1 MQLAA
6 GCGDGPAAPS
16 DDPKDHHGKEREE
29 KEKTMQHKRSRL
41 STKILAF
48 VLILALVFPASAF
61 ASVADVAKDTRAP
74 GKSLANTYPAY
85 TDIEW
90 QISLAENAQAMV
102 TVPTNMTEEELGTAL
117 SGDLTLSLDRDS
129 TRGYLN
135 PEKFPYPYQGG
146 ALDTWM
152 TQWTKDKQPQNLFRV
167 TEMGISVDEA
177 GKVSLKLWI
186 DINCYFG
193 NRSGNV
199 DYSAPHSNGG
209 AYLDLCGYYTLNVTA
224 GDEAV
229 GSIHTKIVP
238 YDSFRTVYELYDDID
253 ALAAMDTDLYVSKE
267 SMGQT
272 TTDGYD
278 MPYLI
283 VADSKESVDKWLAY
297 TDLVESDPDLVLT
310 KLANGDFDDLRVPM
324 FASNVHSNENAAVN
338 GILEFAHLLLENETI
353 NVNTLEGFT
362 DAGKE
367 LLAQEMAKQNVAVP
381 EQIKDFASYIGF
393 IRGEN
398 GYKANG
404 SLYSGQ
410 LDLEE
415 YYNVKNNE
423 VNVKELL
430 GDVFMVIV
438 PEQNIEGYEHMT
450 RTTGQGYDPNR
461 DEANQTLFEDANAM
475 ALVNKFNPM
484 VFTEIHGRVEA
495 MLIEPCTPPH
505 EPNYEYDLIDKQF
518 IQLGEAVGMGAIA
531 NNPEH
536 NSFEMPYRDYLRVD
550 NDSPSGVAWT
560 EPWDDMTTAYGS
572 QFPVLIGTA
581 GITWE
586 LPVYSDVASELVVP
600 YGLMTQAMYIQAN
613 KITMLENQAKLFS
626 RGVNNTNSNELVAPW
641 YVDQYDR
648 PGTQTELMRPVYDG
662 EGQNGNFYP
671 ECYIIPMD
679 SANQKNLYDAAA
691 EMKYL
696 TRNDVKVNVASK
708 EFTYD
713 GVTYPAGTMVVS
725 MYQAKRSLANSQLFD
740 GTFINVWQGLYS
752 ESFAQRSN
760 ARGYDRVIVAE
771 PAAYK
776 TIMAACPETI
786 NYTQALTYLAAF
798 ATQFEGVENAD
809 VIIENVSN
817 DSAAAVNALLRA
829 GKTVAMITEG
839 SEKGNFICS
848 YEDFMTVAKDYV
860 LTATGEYGA
869 GIKAAVI
876 LNPQVYLP
884 GKPADNTSGYV
895 ETTLRSGSYNYRFD
909 WLALTAMGF
918 TMTDDLTKANVIVG
932 SRALSDDALAA
943 VKAGTPY
950 MGYSNDAITGRSA
963 FMQELGVEISSCD
976 KGTDFLGRV
985 VYPNNT
991 LVNATYINEGDDVM
1005 YEYGTNWFTK
1015 IPEGAT
1021 VLVQNAG
1028 KAPLQGC
1035 ICLTDDELTEQFNQ
1049 YNNGVVG
1056 FEYQNGDL
1064 DMALFANVLNHKIHQ
1079 TDEYTFISNFIFS
1092 RSLTQTAYEGT
1103 AQPENPDPVNPG
1115 KPEEPGKPDAP
1126 KTGDSS
1132 NIIVWVLAA
1141 SFSCVMIPAAVTL
1154 KRKAR

>member
-1 MQLAA
+1 
-6 GCGDGPAAPS
+6 
-16 DDPKDHHGKEREE
+16 
-29 KEKTMQHKRSRL
+29 MQHKRSRL

-61 ASVADVAKDTRAP
+61 ASVADVAKDTRSP

-85 TDIEW
+85 TDIDW
-90 QISLAENAQAMV
+90 QISLAEDATATV
-102 TVPTNMTEEELGTAL
+102 TLPTNLTENELAAAMDAGL
-117 SGDLTLSLDRDS
+117 SLSLDRD
-129 TRGYLN
+129 TQRGYLN
-135 PEKFPYPYQGG
+135 PEKFPNPYQGG
-146 ALDTWM
+146 PLDSWK
-152 TQWTKDKQPQNLFRV
+152 TQRDTQMFQ
-167 TEMGISVDEA
+167 VDDYGFA
-177 GKVSLKLWI
+177 FDDDGKVSLVLYLNI
-186 DINCYFG
+186 SCYFA
-193 NRSGNV
+193 NRSGSV

-209 AYLDLCGYYTLNVTA
+209 AYLDLCGYYTLRVTA
-224 GDEAV
+224 DGKDIASCHAKV
-229 GSIHTKIVP
+229 VP
-238 YDSFRTVYELYDDID
+238 YDSFRTVYELYDDLE
-253 ALAAMDTDLYVSKE
+253 ALAAMDTDLYVAKE

-272 TTDGYD
+272 TVDGYD

-297 TDLVESDPDLVLT
+297 TDLVESDPDLALT
-310 KLANGDFDDLRVPM
+310 KLANGDFDDLRDPM

-353 NVNTLEGFT
+353 SVNTLEGFT

-381 EQIKDFASYIGF
+381 EQIKNFASYIGF

-505 EPNYEYDLIDKQF
+505 EPNYEYDLIAKQF

-536 NSFEMPYRDYLRVD
+536 NSFEMPHRDYLRVD

-809 VIIENVSN
+809 VIIDNVSN

-860 LTATGEYGA
+860 ITATGVYGA
-869 GIKAAVI
+869 NYKAAVI
-876 LNPQVYLP
+876 LNPLVFLP
-884 GKPADNTSGYV
+884 GKPANNTSGYV

-932 SRALSDDALAA
+932 SRVLSDDALAA

-950 MGYSNDAITGRSA
+950 MGYSNDAITGSSA

-976 KGTDFLGRV
+976 MGTDFLGRV

-1015 IPEGAT
+1015 IPKGAT

-1056 FEYQNGDL
+1056 FEYQSGDL

-1092 RSLTQTAYEGT
+1092 RSLTTTAYEGV

-1132 NIIVWVLAA
+1132 NIILWVLAA

>member
-1 MQLAA
+1 M
-6 GCGDGPAAPS
+6 
-16 DDPKDHHGKEREE
+16 
-29 KEKTMQHKRSRL
+29 
-41 STKILAF
+41 
-48 VLILALVFPASAF
+48 
-61 ASVADVAKDTRAP
+61 
-74 GKSLANTYPAY
+74 
-85 TDIEW
+85 
-90 QISLAENAQAMV
+90 
-102 TVPTNMTEEELGTAL
+102 
-117 SGDLTLSLDRDS
+117 
-129 TRGYLN
+129 
-135 PEKFPYPYQGG
+135 
-146 ALDTWM
+146 
-152 TQWTKDKQPQNLFRV
+152 
-167 TEMGISVDEA
+167 
-177 GKVSLKLWI
+177 
-186 DINCYFG
+186 
-193 NRSGNV
+193 

-209 AYLDLCGYYTLNVTA
+209 AYLGLCGYYTLRVTA
-224 GDEAV
+224 DGKDIASCHAKV
-229 GSIHTKIVP
+229 VP
-238 YDSFRTVYELYDDID
+238 YDSFRTVYELYDDLE

-297 TDLVESDPDLVLT
+297 TDLVESDPDLALT

-410 LDLEE
+410 LDLAA
-415 YYNVKNNE
+415 YYNVQENR

-505 EPNYEYDLIDKQF
+505 EPNYEYDLIAKQF

-713 GVTYPAGTMVVS
+713 GVPYPAGTMVVS

-809 VIIENVSN
+809 VIIDNVSN

-860 LTATGEYGA
+860 LTATGVYGA

-918 TMTDDLTKANVIVG
+918 TMTEDLTKANVIVG

-950 MGYSNDAITGRSA
+950 MGYSTGAISGSA

-1015 IPEGAT
+1015 LPEGAT

-1028 KAPLQGC
+1028 KTPMQGC
-1035 ICLTDDELTEQFNQ
+1035 ICLTDDELTAQFNQ

-1092 RSLTQTAYEGT
+1092 RSLTETAYEGV

>member
-1 MQLAA
+1 
-6 GCGDGPAAPS
+6 
-16 DDPKDHHGKEREE
+16 
-29 KEKTMQHKRSRL
+29 MQHKRSRL

-61 ASVADVAKDTRAP
+61 ASVADVAKDTRSP

-85 TDIEW
+85 TDIDW
-90 QISLAENAQAMV
+90 QISLAEDATATV
-102 TVPTNMTEEELGTAL
+102 TLPTNLTENELAAAMDAGL
-117 SGDLTLSLDRDS
+117 SLSLDRD
-129 TRGYLN
+129 TQRGYLN
-135 PEKFPYPYQGG
+135 PEKFPNPYQGG
-146 ALDTWM
+146 PLDSWK
-152 TQWTKDKQPQNLFRV
+152 TQRDTQMFQ
-167 TEMGISVDEA
+167 VDDYGFA
-177 GKVSLKLWI
+177 FDDDGKVSLVLYLNI
-186 DINCYFG
+186 SCYFA
-193 NRSGNV
+193 NRSGSV

-209 AYLDLCGYYTLNVTA
+209 AYLDLCGYYTLRVTA
-224 GDEAV
+224 DGKDIASCHAKV
-229 GSIHTKIVP
+229 VP
-238 YDSFRTVYELYDDID
+238 YDSFRTVYELYDDLE
-253 ALAAMDTDLYVSKE
+253 ALAAMDTDLYVAKE

-272 TTDGYD
+272 TVDGYD

-297 TDLVESDPDLVLT
+297 TDLVESDPDLALT

-353 NVNTLEGFT
+353 SVNTLEGFT

-381 EQIKDFASYIGF
+381 EQIKNFASYIGF

-505 EPNYEYDLIDKQF
+505 EPNYEYDLIAKQF

-536 NSFEMPYRDYLRVD
+536 NSFEMPHRDYLRVD

-809 VIIENVSN
+809 VIIDNVSN
-817 DSAAAVNALLRA
+817 DSAAAINALLRA

-860 LTATGEYGA
+860 LTATGVYGA

-918 TMTDDLTKANVIVG
+918 TMTEDLTKANVIVG

-950 MGYSNDAITGRSA
+950 MGYSNDAITGRFA

-1035 ICLTDDELTEQFNQ
+1035 TCLTDDELTEQFNQ

-1092 RSLTQTAYEGT
+1092 RSLTTTAYEGV

>member
-1 MQLAA
+1 
-6 GCGDGPAAPS
+6 
-16 DDPKDHHGKEREE
+16 
-29 KEKTMQHKRSRL
+29 MQHKRSRL

-61 ASVADVAKDTRAP
+61 ASVADVAKDTRSP

-85 TDIEW
+85 TDIDW
-90 QISLAENAQAMV
+90 QISLAEDATATV
-102 TVPTNMTEEELGTAL
+102 TLPTNLTENELAAAMDAGL
-117 SGDLTLSLDRDS
+117 SLSLDRD
-129 TRGYLN
+129 TQRGYLN
-135 PEKFPYPYQGG
+135 PEKFPNPYQGG
-146 ALDTWM
+146 PLDSWK
-152 TQWTKDKQPQNLFRV
+152 TQRDTQMFQ
-167 TEMGISVDEA
+167 VDDYGFA
-177 GKVSLKLWI
+177 FDDDGKVSLVLYLNI
-186 DINCYFG
+186 SCYFA
-193 NRSGNV
+193 NRSGSV

-209 AYLDLCGYYTLNVTA
+209 AYLDLCGYYTLRVTA
-224 GDEAV
+224 DGKDIASCHAKV
-229 GSIHTKIVP
+229 VP
-238 YDSFRTVYELYDDID
+238 YDSFRTVYELYDDLE
-253 ALAAMDTDLYVSKE
+253 ALAAMDTDLYVAKE

-272 TTDGYD
+272 TVDGYD

-297 TDLVESDPDLVLT
+297 TDLVESDPDLALT

-353 NVNTLEGFT
+353 SVNTLEGFT

-381 EQIKDFASYIGF
+381 EQIKNFASYIGF

-430 GDVFMVIV
+430 GDVFMVI
-438 PEQNIEGYEHMT
+438 
-450 RTTGQGYDPNR
+450 
-461 DEANQTLFEDANAM
+461 
-475 ALVNKFNPM
+475 
-484 VFTEIHGRVEA
+484 
-495 MLIEPCTPPH
+495 
-505 EPNYEYDLIDKQF
+505 
-518 IQLGEAVGMGAIA
+518 
-531 NNPEH
+531 
-536 NSFEMPYRDYLRVD
+536 
-550 NDSPSGVAWT
+550 
-560 EPWDDMTTAYGS
+560 
-572 QFPVLIGTA
+572 
-581 GITWE
+581 
-586 LPVYSDVASELVVP
+586 
-600 YGLMTQAMYIQAN
+600 
-613 KITMLENQAKLFS
+613 ITMLENQAKLFS

-809 VIIENVSN
+809 VIIDNVSN

-860 LTATGEYGA
+860 ITATGVYGA
-869 GIKAAVI
+869 NYKAAVI
-876 LNPQVYLP
+876 LNPLVFLP
-884 GKPADNTSGYV
+884 GKPANNTSGYV

-932 SRALSDDALAA
+932 SRVLSDDALAA

-950 MGYSNDAITGRSA
+950 MGYSNDAITGSSA

-976 KGTDFLGRV
+976 MGTDFLGRV

-1015 IPEGAT
+1015 IPKGAT

-1056 FEYQNGDL
+1056 FEYQSGDL

-1092 RSLTQTAYEGT
+1092 RSLTTTAYEGV

-1132 NIIVWVLAA
+1132 NIILWVLAA

>member
-450 RTTGQGYDPNR
+450 RTTSQGYDPNR

-505 EPNYEYDLIDKQF
+505 EPNYEYDLIAKQF

-536 NSFEMPYRDYLRVD
+536 NSFEMPHRDYLRVD

-696 TRNDVKVNVASK
+696 TRNDVKVNVAGK

-809 VIIENVSN
+809 VIIDNVSN

-839 SEKGNFICS
+839 SEKGNFVCS

-860 LTATGEYGA
+860 LTATGVYGA

-918 TMTDDLTKANVIVG
+918 TMTEDLTKANVIVG

-950 MGYSNDAITGRSA
+950 MGYSTGAISGSA

-1015 IPEGAT
+1015 LPEGAT

-1028 KAPLQGC
+1028 KTPMQGC
-1035 ICLTDDELTEQFNQ
+1035 ICLTDEELTEQFNQ

-1056 FEYQNGDL
+1056 FEYQSGKL

-1092 RSLTQTAYEGT
+1092 RSLTTTAYEGV

-1132 NIIVWVLAA
+1132 NIILWVLAA

>member
-1 MQLAA
+1 
-6 GCGDGPAAPS
+6 
-16 DDPKDHHGKEREE
+16 
-29 KEKTMQHKRSRL
+29 MQHKRSRL

-90 QISLAENAQAMV
+90 QISLAEDATATV
-102 TVPTNMTEEELGTAL
+102 TLPTNLTENELAAAMDAGL
-117 SGDLTLSLDRDS
+117 SLSLDRD
-129 TRGYLN
+129 TQRGYLN
-135 PEKFPYPYQGG
+135 PEKFPNPYQGG
-146 ALDTWM
+146 PLDSWK
-152 TQWTKDKQPQNLFRV
+152 TQRDTQMFQ
-167 TEMGISVDEA
+167 VDDYGFA
-177 GKVSLKLWI
+177 FDDDGKVSLVLYLNI
-186 DINCYFG
+186 SCYFA
-193 NRSGNV
+193 NRSGSV

-209 AYLDLCGYYTLNVTA
+209 AYLDLCGYYTLRVTA
-224 GDEAV
+224 DGKDIASCHAKV
-229 GSIHTKIVP
+229 VP
-238 YDSFRTVYELYDDID
+238 YDSFRTVYELYDDLE
-253 ALAAMDTDLYVSKE
+253 ALAATDTDLYVSKE

-297 TDLVESDPDLVLT
+297 TDLVESDPDLALT

-450 RTTGQGYDPNR
+450 RTTSQGYDPNR

-505 EPNYEYDLIDKQF
+505 EPNYEYDLIAKQF

-809 VIIENVSN
+809 VIIDNVSN

-839 SEKGNFICS
+839 SEKGNFVCS

-860 LTATGEYGA
+860 LTATGVYGA

-1015 IPEGAT
+1015 LPEGAT

-1028 KAPLQGC
+1028 KTPMQGC
-1035 ICLTDDELTEQFNQ
+1035 ICLTDDELTAQFNQ

-1056 FEYQNGDL
+1056 FEYQSGKL

-1103 AQPENPDPVNPG
+1103 AQPTTPEQPE
-1115 KPEEPGKPDAP
+1115 KPEEPEKPGQPDAP
-1126 KTGDSS
+1126 KTGDPS
-1132 NIIVWVLAA
+1132 NIILWVLAA

>member
-1 MQLAA
+1 
-6 GCGDGPAAPS
+6 
-16 DDPKDHHGKEREE
+16 
-29 KEKTMQHKRSRL
+29 MQHKRSRL

-61 ASVADVAKDTRAP
+61 ASVADVAKDTRSP

-85 TDIEW
+85 TDIDW
-90 QISLAENAQAMV
+90 QISLAEDATATV
-102 TVPTNMTEEELGTAL
+102 TLPTNLTENELAAAMDAGL
-117 SGDLTLSLDRDS
+117 SLSLDRD
-129 TRGYLN
+129 TQRGYLN
-135 PEKFPYPYQGG
+135 PEKFPNPYQGG
-146 ALDTWM
+146 PLDSWK
-152 TQWTKDKQPQNLFRV
+152 TQRDTQMFQ
-167 TEMGISVDEA
+167 VDDYGFA
-177 GKVSLKLWI
+177 FDDDGKVSLVLYLNI
-186 DINCYFG
+186 SCYFA
-193 NRSGNV
+193 NRSGSV

-209 AYLDLCGYYTLNVTA
+209 AYLGLCGYYTLRVTA
-224 GDEAV
+224 DGKDIASCHAKV
-229 GSIHTKIVP
+229 VP
-238 YDSFRTVYELYDDID
+238 YDSFRTVYELYDDLE
-253 ALAAMDTDLYVSKE
+253 ALAATDTDLYVSKE

-297 TDLVESDPDLVLT
+297 TDLVESDPDLALT

-381 EQIKDFASYIGF
+381 EQIKNFASYIGF

-410 LDLEE
+410 LDLAA
-415 YYNVKNNE
+415 YYNVQENR

-505 EPNYEYDLIDKQF
+505 EPNYEYDLIAKQF

-809 VIIENVSN
+809 VIIDNVPN

-860 LTATGEYGA
+860 LTATGVYGA

-1035 ICLTDDELTEQFNQ
+1035 ICLTDEELTAQFNQ

-1064 DMALFANVLNHKIHQ
+1064 DIALFANVLNHKIHQ

-1092 RSLTQTAYEGT
+1092 RSLTETAYEGV

>member
-1 MQLAA
+1 MTA
-6 GCGDGPAAPS
+6 DG
-16 DDPKDHHGKEREE
+16 KD
-29 KEKTMQHKRSRL
+29 
-41 STKILAF
+41 I
-48 VLILALVFPASAF
+48 ASCH
-61 ASVADVAKDTRAP
+61 AK
-74 GKSLANTYPAY
+74 
-85 TDIEW
+85 
-90 QISLAENAQAMV
+90 V
-102 TVPTNMTEEELGTAL
+102 
-117 SGDLTLSLDRDS
+117 
-129 TRGYLN
+129 
-135 PEKFPYPYQGG
+135 
-146 ALDTWM
+146 
-152 TQWTKDKQPQNLFRV
+152 
-167 TEMGISVDEA
+167 
-177 GKVSLKLWI
+177 
-186 DINCYFG
+186 
-193 NRSGNV
+193 
-199 DYSAPHSNGG
+199 
-209 AYLDLCGYYTLNVTA
+209 
-224 GDEAV
+224 
-229 GSIHTKIVP
+229 VP
-238 YDSFRTVYELYDDID
+238 YDSFRTVYELYDDLE
-253 ALAAMDTDLYVSKE
+253 ALAATDTDLYVSKE

-297 TDLVESDPDLVLT
+297 TDLVESDPDLALT

-410 LDLEE
+410 LDLAA
-415 YYNVKNNE
+415 YYNVQENR

-505 EPNYEYDLIDKQF
+505 EPNYEYDLI
-518 IQLGEAVGMGAIA
+518 
-531 NNPEH
+531 
-536 NSFEMPYRDYLRVD
+536 
-550 NDSPSGVAWT
+550 
-560 EPWDDMTTAYGS
+560 
-572 QFPVLIGTA
+572 
-581 GITWE
+581 
-586 LPVYSDVASELVVP
+586 
-600 YGLMTQAMYIQAN
+600 
-613 KITMLENQAKLFS
+613 AKLFS

-679 SANQKNLYDAAA
+679 STNQKNLYDAAA

-708 EFTYD
+708 ESTYD

-740 GTFINVWQGLYS
+740 GTFINVWQGQYS
-752 ESFAQRSN
+752 ERFAQRSN

-809 VIIENVSN
+809 VIIDNVSN

-860 LTATGEYGA
+860 LTATGVYGA

-950 MGYSNDAITGRSA
+950 MGYSNGAISGSA

-991 LVNATYINEGDDVM
+991 LVNATYINDG
-1005 YEYGTNWFTK
+1005 
-1015 IPEGAT
+1015 
-1021 VLVQNAG
+1021 
-1028 KAPLQGC
+1028 
-1035 ICLTDDELTEQFNQ
+1035 
-1049 YNNGVVG
+1049 
-1056 FEYQNGDL
+1056 
-1064 DMALFANVLNHKIHQ
+1064 
-1079 TDEYTFISNFIFS
+1079 
-1092 RSLTQTAYEGT
+1092 
-1103 AQPENPDPVNPG
+1103 
-1115 KPEEPGKPDAP
+1115 P

-1132 NIIVWVLAA
+1132 NIIGCVLAA

>member
-1 MQLAA
+1 
-6 GCGDGPAAPS
+6 
-16 DDPKDHHGKEREE
+16 
-29 KEKTMQHKRSRL
+29 MQHKRSRL

-85 TDIEW
+85 TDIDW
-90 QISLAENAQAMV
+90 QISLAEDATATV
-102 TVPTNMTEEELGTAL
+102 TLPTNLTENELAAAMDAGL
-117 SGDLTLSLDRDS
+117 SLSLDRD
-129 TRGYLN
+129 TQRGYLN
-135 PEKFPYPYQGG
+135 PEKFPNPYQGG
-146 ALDTWM
+146 PLDSWK
-152 TQWTKDKQPQNLFRV
+152 TQRDTQMFQ
-167 TEMGISVDEA
+167 VDDYGFA
-177 GKVSLKLWI
+177 FDDDGKVSLVLYLNI
-186 DINCYFG
+186 SCYFA
-193 NRSGNV
+193 NRSGSV

-209 AYLDLCGYYTLNVTA
+209 AYLDLCGYYTLRVTA
-224 GDEAV
+224 DGKDIASCHAKV
-229 GSIHTKIVP
+229 VP
-238 YDSFRTVYELYDDID
+238 YDSFRTVYELYDDLE

-272 TTDGYD
+272 TTDGYN

-283 VADSKESVDKWLAY
+283 IADSKESVDKWLAY
-297 TDLVESDPDLVLT
+297 TDLVESDPDLALT

-410 LDLEE
+410 LDLAA
-415 YYNVKNNE
+415 YYNVQENR

-430 GDVFMVIV
+430 GDVLMVIV

-505 EPNYEYDLIDKQF
+505 EPNYEYDLIAKQF

-626 RGVNNTNSNELVAPW
+626 RGVNNNNSNELVAPW

-809 VIIENVSN
+809 VIIDNVSN
-817 DSAAAVNALLRA
+817 DSAAAVNVLLRA

-1056 FEYQNGDL
+1056 FKYQNGDL

-1092 RSLTQTAYEGT
+1092 RSLTTTAYEGV

-1132 NIIVWVLAA
+1132 NIILWVLAA

>member
-1 MQLAA
+1 
-6 GCGDGPAAPS
+6 
-16 DDPKDHHGKEREE
+16 
-29 KEKTMQHKRSRL
+29 MQHKRSRL

-61 ASVADVAKDTRAP
+61 ASVADVAKDTRSP

-85 TDIEW
+85 TDIDW
-90 QISLAENAQAMV
+90 QISLAEDATATV
-102 TVPTNMTEEELGTAL
+102 TLPTNLTENELAAAMDAGL
-117 SGDLTLSLDRDS
+117 SLSLDRD
-129 TRGYLN
+129 TQRGYLN
-135 PEKFPYPYQGG
+135 PEKFPNPYQGG
-146 ALDTWM
+146 PLDSWK
-152 TQWTKDKQPQNLFRV
+152 TQRDTQMFQ
-167 TEMGISVDEA
+167 VDDYGFA
-177 GKVSLKLWI
+177 FDDDGKVSLVLYLNI
-186 DINCYFG
+186 SCYFA
-193 NRSGNV
+193 NRSGSV

-209 AYLDLCGYYTLNVTA
+209 AYLDLCGYYTLRVTA
-224 GDEAV
+224 DGKDIASCHAKV
-229 GSIHTKIVP
+229 VP
-238 YDSFRTVYELYDDID
+238 YDSFRTVYELYDDLE

-297 TDLVESDPDLVLT
+297 TDLVESDPDLALT

-410 LDLEE
+410 LDLAA
-415 YYNVKNNE
+415 YYNVQENR

-450 RTTGQGYDPNR
+450 RTTSQGYDPNR

-505 EPNYEYDLIDKQF
+505 EPNYEYDLIAKQF

-536 NSFEMPYRDYLRVD
+536 NSFEMPFRDYLRVD
-550 NDSPSGVAWT
+550 SDSPSGVAWT

-586 LPVYSDVASELVVP
+586 LPVYSDVTSELVVP

-626 RGVNNTNSNELVAPW
+626 RGVNNINSNELVAPW

-809 VIIENVSN
+809 VIIDNVSN

-829 GKTVAMITEG
+829 GKTVAIITEG

-860 LTATGEYGA
+860 LTATGVYGA

-1092 RSLTQTAYEGT
+1092 RSLTEMAYEGV

>member
-1 MQLAA
+1 MTA
-6 GCGDGPAAPS
+6 DG
-16 DDPKDHHGKEREE
+16 KD
-29 KEKTMQHKRSRL
+29 
-41 STKILAF
+41 I
-48 VLILALVFPASAF
+48 ASCH
-61 ASVADVAKDTRAP
+61 AK
-74 GKSLANTYPAY
+74 
-85 TDIEW
+85 
-90 QISLAENAQAMV
+90 V
-102 TVPTNMTEEELGTAL
+102 
-117 SGDLTLSLDRDS
+117 
-129 TRGYLN
+129 
-135 PEKFPYPYQGG
+135 
-146 ALDTWM
+146 
-152 TQWTKDKQPQNLFRV
+152 
-167 TEMGISVDEA
+167 
-177 GKVSLKLWI
+177 
-186 DINCYFG
+186 
-193 NRSGNV
+193 
-199 DYSAPHSNGG
+199 
-209 AYLDLCGYYTLNVTA
+209 
-224 GDEAV
+224 
-229 GSIHTKIVP
+229 VP
-238 YDSFRTVYELYDDID
+238 YDSFRTVYELYDDLE

-272 TTDGYD
+272 TTDGYN

-283 VADSKESVDKWLAY
+283 IADSKESVDKWLAY
-297 TDLVESDPDLVLT
+297 TDLVESDPDLALT

-410 LDLEE
+410 LDLAA
-415 YYNVKNNE
+415 YYNVQENR

-505 EPNYEYDLIDKQF
+505 EPNYEYDLIAKQF

-626 RGVNNTNSNELVAPW
+626 RGVNNNNSNELVAPW

-809 VIIENVSN
+809 VIIDNVSN
-817 DSAAAVNALLRA
+817 DSAAAVNVLLRA

-991 LVNATYINEGDDVM
+991 LVNATYINEGEDVM

-1056 FEYQNGDL
+1056 FKYQNGDL

-1092 RSLTQTAYEGT
+1092 RSLTTTAYEGV

-1132 NIIVWVLAA
+1132 NIILWVLAA

>member
-1 MQLAA
+1 
-6 GCGDGPAAPS
+6 
-16 DDPKDHHGKEREE
+16 
-29 KEKTMQHKRSRL
+29 MQHKRSRL

-61 ASVADVAKDTRAP
+61 ASVADVAKDTRSP

-85 TDIEW
+85 TDIDW
-90 QISLAENAQAMV
+90 QISLAEDATATV
-102 TVPTNMTEEELGTAL
+102 TLPTNLTENELAAAMDAGL
-117 SGDLTLSLDRDS
+117 SLSLDRD
-129 TRGYLN
+129 TQRGYLN
-135 PEKFPYPYQGG
+135 PEKFPNPYQGG
-146 ALDTWM
+146 PLDSWK

-193 NRSGNV
+193 NRSGSV

-238 YDSFRTVYELYDDID
+238 YDSFRTVYELYDDLE
-253 ALAAMDTDLYVSKE
+253 ALAATDTDLYVSKE

-283 VADSKESVDKWLAY
+283 IADSKESVDKWLAY

-410 LDLEE
+410 LDLAA
-415 YYNVKNNE
+415 YYNVQENR

-505 EPNYEYDLIDKQF
+505 EPNYEYDLIAKQF

-536 NSFEMPYRDYLRVD
+536 NSFEMPHRDYLRVD

-696 TRNDVKVNVASK
+696 TRNDVKVNVAGK

-809 VIIENVSN
+809 VIIDNVSN

-839 SEKGNFICS
+839 SEKGNFVCS

-860 LTATGEYGA
+860 LTATGVYGA

-918 TMTDDLTKANVIVG
+918 TMTEDLTKANVIVG

-950 MGYSNDAITGRSA
+950 MGYSTGAISGSA

-991 LVNATYINEGDDVM
+991 LVNATYINEADDVM
-1005 YEYGTNWFTK
+1005 YEYGTYWFTK
-1015 IPEGAT
+1015 LPEGAT

-1028 KAPLQGC
+1028 KTPMQGC
-1035 ICLTDDELTEQFNQ
+1035 ICLTDDELTAQFNQ

-1092 RSLTQTAYEGT
+1092 RSLTEMAYEGV

>member
-1 MQLAA
+1 MTA
-6 GCGDGPAAPS
+6 DG
-16 DDPKDHHGKEREE
+16 KD
-29 KEKTMQHKRSRL
+29 
-41 STKILAF
+41 I
-48 VLILALVFPASAF
+48 ASCH
-61 ASVADVAKDTRAP
+61 AK
-74 GKSLANTYPAY
+74 
-85 TDIEW
+85 
-90 QISLAENAQAMV
+90 V
-102 TVPTNMTEEELGTAL
+102 
-117 SGDLTLSLDRDS
+117 
-129 TRGYLN
+129 
-135 PEKFPYPYQGG
+135 
-146 ALDTWM
+146 
-152 TQWTKDKQPQNLFRV
+152 
-167 TEMGISVDEA
+167 
-177 GKVSLKLWI
+177 
-186 DINCYFG
+186 
-193 NRSGNV
+193 
-199 DYSAPHSNGG
+199 
-209 AYLDLCGYYTLNVTA
+209 
-224 GDEAV
+224 
-229 GSIHTKIVP
+229 VP
-238 YDSFRTVYELYDDID
+238 YDSFRTVYELYDDLE
-253 ALAAMDTDLYVSKE
+253 ALAATDTDLYVSKE

-297 TDLVESDPDLVLT
+297 TDLVESDPDLALT

-381 EQIKDFASYIGF
+381 EQIKNFASYIGF

-410 LDLEE
+410 LDLAA
-415 YYNVKNNE
+415 YYNVQENR

-505 EPNYEYDLIDKQF
+505 EPNYEYDLIAKQF

-809 VIIENVSN
+809 VIIDNVSN

-839 SEKGNFICS
+839 SEKGNFVCS

-932 SRALSDDALAA
+932 SRVLSDDALAA

-1028 KAPLQGC
+1028 KDPLQGC
-1035 ICLTDDELTEQFNQ
+1035 ICLTDDELTAQFNQ

-1092 RSLTQTAYEGT
+1092 RSLTTTAYEGV

>member
-1 MQLAA
+1 
-6 GCGDGPAAPS
+6 
-16 DDPKDHHGKEREE
+16 
-29 KEKTMQHKRSRL
+29 MQHKRSRL

-61 ASVADVAKDTRAP
+61 ASVADVAKDTRSP

-85 TDIEW
+85 TDIDW
-90 QISLAENAQAMV
+90 QISLAEDATATV
-102 TVPTNMTEEELGTAL
+102 TLPTNLTENELAAAMDAGL
-117 SGDLTLSLDRDS
+117 SLSLDRD
-129 TRGYLN
+129 TQRGYLN
-135 PEKFPYPYQGG
+135 PEKFPNPYQGG
-146 ALDTWM
+146 PLDSWK
-152 TQWTKDKQPQNLFRV
+152 TQRDTQMFQ
-167 TEMGISVDEA
+167 VDDYGFA
-177 GKVSLKLWI
+177 FDDDGKVSLVLYLNI
-186 DINCYFG
+186 SCYFA
-193 NRSGNV
+193 NRSGSV

-209 AYLDLCGYYTLNVTA
+209 AYLDLCGYYTLRVTA
-224 GDEAV
+224 DGKDIASCHAKV
-229 GSIHTKIVP
+229 VP
-238 YDSFRTVYELYDDID
+238 YDSFRTVYELYDDLE

-297 TDLVESDPDLVLT
+297 TDLVESDPDLALT

-367 LLAQEMAKQNVAVP
+367 FLAQEMAKQNVAVP

-410 LDLEE
+410 LDLAA
-415 YYNVKNNE
+415 YYNVQENR

-450 RTTGQGYDPNR
+450 RTTSQGYDPNR

-505 EPNYEYDLIDKQF
+505 EPNYEYDLIAKQF

-809 VIIENVSN
+809 VIIDNVSN

-829 GKTVAMITEG
+829 GKTVAIITEG

-860 LTATGEYGA
+860 LTATGVYGA

-909 WLALTAMGF
+909 WLALTTMGF

-1015 IPEGAT
+1015 LPEGAT

-1028 KAPLQGC
+1028 KDPLQGC
-1035 ICLTDDELTEQFNQ
+1035 ICLTDDELTAQFNQ

-1064 DMALFANVLNHKIHQ
+1064 DIALFANVLNHKIHQ

-1092 RSLTQTAYEGT
+1092 RSLTTTAYEGV

>member
-1 MQLAA
+1 
-6 GCGDGPAAPS
+6 
-16 DDPKDHHGKEREE
+16 
-29 KEKTMQHKRSRL
+29 MQHKRSRL

-85 TDIEW
+85 TDIDW
-90 QISLAENAQAMV
+90 QISLAEDATATV
-102 TVPTNMTEEELGTAL
+102 TLPTNLTENELAAAMDAGL
-117 SGDLTLSLDRDS
+117 SLSLDRD
-129 TRGYLN
+129 TQRGYLN
-135 PEKFPYPYQGG
+135 PEKFPNPYQGG
-146 ALDTWM
+146 PLDSWK
-152 TQWTKDKQPQNLFRV
+152 TQRDTQMFQ
-167 TEMGISVDEA
+167 VDDYGFA
-177 GKVSLKLWI
+177 FDDDGKVSLVLYLNI
-186 DINCYFG
+186 SCYFA
-193 NRSGNV
+193 NRSGSV

-209 AYLDLCGYYTLNVTA
+209 AYLDLCGYYTLRVTA
-224 GDEAV
+224 DGKDIASCHAKV
-229 GSIHTKIVP
+229 VP
-238 YDSFRTVYELYDDID
+238 YDSFRTVYELYDDLE
-253 ALAAMDTDLYVSKE
+253 ALAATDTDLYVSKE

-283 VADSKESVDKWLAY
+283 IADSKESVDKWLAY

-338 GILEFAHLLLENETI
+338 GILEFTHLLLENETI

-410 LDLEE
+410 LDLAA
-415 YYNVKNNE
+415 YYNVQENR

-450 RTTGQGYDPNR
+450 RTTSQGYDPNR

-505 EPNYEYDLIDKQF
+505 EPNYEYDLIAKQF

-536 NSFEMPYRDYLRVD
+536 NSFEMPHRDYLRVD

-809 VIIENVSN
+809 VIIDNVSN

-860 LTATGEYGA
+860 LTATGVYGA

-950 MGYSNDAITGRSA
+950 MGYSNGAISGSA

-1028 KAPLQGC
+1028 KTPMQGC
-1035 ICLTDDELTEQFNQ
+1035 ICLTDDELTAQFNQ

-1064 DMALFANVLNHKIHQ
+1064 DIALFANVLNHKIHQ

-1092 RSLTQTAYEGT
+1092 RSLTTTAYEGV

>member
-1 MQLAA
+1 
-6 GCGDGPAAPS
+6 
-16 DDPKDHHGKEREE
+16 
-29 KEKTMQHKRSRL
+29 
-41 STKILAF
+41 
-48 VLILALVFPASAF
+48 
-61 ASVADVAKDTRAP
+61 
-74 GKSLANTYPAY
+74 
-85 TDIEW
+85 
-90 QISLAENAQAMV
+90 
-102 TVPTNMTEEELGTAL
+102 
-117 SGDLTLSLDRDS
+117 
-129 TRGYLN
+129 
-135 PEKFPYPYQGG
+135 
-146 ALDTWM
+146 
-152 TQWTKDKQPQNLFRV
+152 
-167 TEMGISVDEA
+167 
-177 GKVSLKLWI
+177 
-186 DINCYFG
+186 
-193 NRSGNV
+193 
-199 DYSAPHSNGG
+199 
-209 AYLDLCGYYTLNVTA
+209 
-224 GDEAV
+224 
-229 GSIHTKIVP
+229 
-238 YDSFRTVYELYDDID
+238 
-253 ALAAMDTDLYVSKE
+253 
-267 SMGQT
+267 
-272 TTDGYD
+272 
-278 MPYLI
+278 
-283 VADSKESVDKWLAY
+283 
-297 TDLVESDPDLVLT
+297 
-310 KLANGDFDDLRVPM
+310 
-324 FASNVHSNENAAVN
+324 
-338 GILEFAHLLLENETI
+338 
-353 NVNTLEGFT
+353 
-362 DAGKE
+362 
-367 LLAQEMAKQNVAVP
+367 
-381 EQIKDFASYIGF
+381 
-393 IRGEN
+393 
-398 GYKANG
+398 
-404 SLYSGQ
+404 
-410 LDLEE
+410 
-415 YYNVKNNE
+415 
-423 VNVKELL
+423 
-430 GDVFMVIV
+430 
-438 PEQNIEGYEHMT
+438 
-450 RTTGQGYDPNR
+450 
-461 DEANQTLFEDANAM
+461 
-475 ALVNKFNPM
+475 
-484 VFTEIHGRVEA
+484 
-495 MLIEPCTPPH
+495 
-505 EPNYEYDLIDKQF
+505 
-518 IQLGEAVGMGAIA
+518 MGAIA

-536 NSFEMPYRDYLRVD
+536 NSFEMPHRDYLRVD

-991 LVNATYINEGDDVM
+991 LVNATYINEGDNVM

>member
-1 MQLAA
+1 
-6 GCGDGPAAPS
+6 
-16 DDPKDHHGKEREE
+16 
-29 KEKTMQHKRSRL
+29 MQHKRSRL

-48 VLILALVFPASAF
+48 VLILALVFPASAL

-85 TDIEW
+85 TDIDW
-90 QISLAENAQAMV
+90 QISLAEDATATV
-102 TVPTNMTEEELGTAL
+102 TLPTNLTENELAAAMDAGL
-117 SGDLTLSLDRDS
+117 SLSLDRD
-129 TRGYLN
+129 TQRGYLN
-135 PEKFPYPYQGG
+135 PEKFPNPYQGG
-146 ALDTWM
+146 PLDSWK
-152 TQWTKDKQPQNLFRV
+152 TQRDTQMFQ
-167 TEMGISVDEA
+167 VDDYGFA
-177 GKVSLKLWI
+177 FDDDGKVSLVLYLNI
-186 DINCYFG
+186 SCYFA
-193 NRSGNV
+193 NRSGSV

-209 AYLDLCGYYTLNVTA
+209 AYLDLCGYYTLRVTA
-224 GDEAV
+224 DGKDIASCHAKV
-229 GSIHTKIVP
+229 VP
-238 YDSFRTVYELYDDID
+238 YDSFRTVYELYDDLE
-253 ALAAMDTDLYVSKE
+253 ALAATDTDLYVSKE

-283 VADSKESVDKWLAY
+283 IADSKESVDKWLAY

-381 EQIKDFASYIGF
+381 EQIKNFASYIGF

-410 LDLEE
+410 LDLAA
-415 YYNVKNNE
+415 YYNVQENR

-484 VFTEIHGRVEA
+484 VFIEIHGRVEA

-505 EPNYEYDLIDKQF
+505 EPNYEYDLIAKQF
-518 IQLGEAVGMGAIA
+518 IQLGEAVGMGTIA

-626 RGVNNTNSNELVAPW
+626 RGVNNTNSNASVAPW

-648 PGTQTELMRPVYDG
+648 VGEQADLMRPVYDG

-679 SANQKNLYDAAA
+679 SANQKNLYDAAV

-740 GTFINVWQGLYS
+740 GTFINVWRGLYS

-760 ARGYDRVIVAE
+760 ARGYDRIIVAE

-786 NYTQALTYLAAF
+786 SYDKAVTYLATF
-798 ATQFEGVENAD
+798 AAQFEGVENAD
-809 VIIENVSN
+809 VIIDNVSN

-839 SEKGNFICS
+839 DEKGNFICS
-848 YEDFMTVAKDYV
+848 YEDFLTIAKDYV
-860 LTATGEYGA
+860 LTATGVYGA

-918 TMTDDLTKANVIVG
+918 TMTEDLTKANVIVG

-1028 KAPLQGC
+1028 KDPLQGC

-1092 RSLTQTAYEGT
+1092 RSLTEMAYEGV

-1132 NIIVWVLAA
+1132 NIILWVLAA

>member
-1 MQLAA
+1 
-6 GCGDGPAAPS
+6 
-16 DDPKDHHGKEREE
+16 
-29 KEKTMQHKRSRL
+29 MQHKRSRL

-61 ASVADVAKDTRAP
+61 ASVADVAKDTRSP

-85 TDIEW
+85 TDIDW
-90 QISLAENAQAMV
+90 QISLAEDATATV
-102 TVPTNMTEEELGTAL
+102 TLPTNLTENELAAAMDAGL
-117 SGDLTLSLDRDS
+117 SLSLDRD
-129 TRGYLN
+129 TQRGYLN
-135 PEKFPYPYQGG
+135 PEKFPNPYQGG
-146 ALDTWM
+146 PLDSWK
-152 TQWTKDKQPQNLFRV
+152 TQRDTQMFQ
-167 TEMGISVDEA
+167 VDDYGFA
-177 GKVSLKLWI
+177 FDDDGKVSLVLYLNI
-186 DINCYFG
+186 SCYFA
-193 NRSGNV
+193 NRSGSV

-209 AYLDLCGYYTLNVTA
+209 AYLNLCGYYTLRVTA
-224 GDEAV
+224 DGKDIASCHAKV
-229 GSIHTKIVP
+229 VP
-238 YDSFRTVYELYDDID
+238 YDSFRTVYELYDDLE

-272 TTDGYD
+272 TVDGYD

-297 TDLVESDPDLVLT
+297 TDLVESDPDLALT

-381 EQIKDFASYIGF
+381 EQIKNFASYIGF

-410 LDLEE
+410 LDLAA
-415 YYNVKNNE
+415 YYNVQENR

-505 EPNYEYDLIDKQF
+505 EPNYEYDLIAKQF

-536 NSFEMPYRDYLRVD
+536 NSFEMPHRDYLRVD

-752 ESFAQRSN
+752 ESFAQRSD

-991 LVNATYINEGDDVM
+991 LVNATYINEGDNVM

>member
-1 MQLAA
+1 
-6 GCGDGPAAPS
+6 
-16 DDPKDHHGKEREE
+16 
-29 KEKTMQHKRSRL
+29 
-41 STKILAF
+41 
-48 VLILALVFPASAF
+48 
-61 ASVADVAKDTRAP
+61 
-74 GKSLANTYPAY
+74 
-85 TDIEW
+85 
-90 QISLAENAQAMV
+90 
-102 TVPTNMTEEELGTAL
+102 
-117 SGDLTLSLDRDS
+117 
-129 TRGYLN
+129 
-135 PEKFPYPYQGG
+135 
-146 ALDTWM
+146 
-152 TQWTKDKQPQNLFRV
+152 
-167 TEMGISVDEA
+167 
-177 GKVSLKLWI
+177 
-186 DINCYFG
+186 
-193 NRSGNV
+193 
-199 DYSAPHSNGG
+199 
-209 AYLDLCGYYTLNVTA
+209 
-224 GDEAV
+224 
-229 GSIHTKIVP
+229 
-238 YDSFRTVYELYDDID
+238 
-253 ALAAMDTDLYVSKE
+253 
-267 SMGQT
+267 
-272 TTDGYD
+272 
-278 MPYLI
+278 
-283 VADSKESVDKWLAY
+283 
-297 TDLVESDPDLVLT
+297 
-310 KLANGDFDDLRVPM
+310 
-324 FASNVHSNENAAVN
+324 
-338 GILEFAHLLLENETI
+338 
-353 NVNTLEGFT
+353 
-362 DAGKE
+362 
-367 LLAQEMAKQNVAVP
+367 
-381 EQIKDFASYIGF
+381 
-393 IRGEN
+393 
-398 GYKANG
+398 
-404 SLYSGQ
+404 
-410 LDLEE
+410 
-415 YYNVKNNE
+415 
-423 VNVKELL
+423 
-430 GDVFMVIV
+430 
-438 PEQNIEGYEHMT
+438 
-450 RTTGQGYDPNR
+450 
-461 DEANQTLFEDANAM
+461 
-475 ALVNKFNPM
+475 
-484 VFTEIHGRVEA
+484 
-495 MLIEPCTPPH
+495 
-505 EPNYEYDLIDKQF
+505 
-518 IQLGEAVGMGAIA
+518 
-531 NNPEH
+531 
-536 NSFEMPYRDYLRVD
+536 
-550 NDSPSGVAWT
+550 
-560 EPWDDMTTAYGS
+560 MTTAYGS

-626 RGVNNTNSNELVAPW
+626 RGVNNNNSNELVAPW

-809 VIIENVSN
+809 VIIDNVSN
-817 DSAAAVNALLRA
+817 DSAAAVNVLLRA

-1056 FEYQNGDL
+1056 FKYQNGDL

-1092 RSLTQTAYEGT
+1092 RSLTTTAYEGV

-1132 NIIVWVLAA
+1132 NIILWVLAA

>member
-1 MQLAA
+1 MTA
-6 GCGDGPAAPS
+6 DG
-16 DDPKDHHGKEREE
+16 KD
-29 KEKTMQHKRSRL
+29 
-41 STKILAF
+41 I
-48 VLILALVFPASAF
+48 ASCH
-61 ASVADVAKDTRAP
+61 AK
-74 GKSLANTYPAY
+74 
-85 TDIEW
+85 
-90 QISLAENAQAMV
+90 V
-102 TVPTNMTEEELGTAL
+102 
-117 SGDLTLSLDRDS
+117 
-129 TRGYLN
+129 
-135 PEKFPYPYQGG
+135 
-146 ALDTWM
+146 
-152 TQWTKDKQPQNLFRV
+152 
-167 TEMGISVDEA
+167 
-177 GKVSLKLWI
+177 
-186 DINCYFG
+186 
-193 NRSGNV
+193 
-199 DYSAPHSNGG
+199 
-209 AYLDLCGYYTLNVTA
+209 
-224 GDEAV
+224 
-229 GSIHTKIVP
+229 VP
-238 YDSFRTVYELYDDID
+238 YDSFRTVYELYDDLE
-253 ALAAMDTDLYVSKE
+253 ALAATDTDLYVSKE

-297 TDLVESDPDLVLT
+297 TDLVESDPDLALT

-410 LDLEE
+410 LDLAA
-415 YYNVKNNE
+415 YYNVQENR

-484 VFTEIHGRVEA
+484 VFPEIHGRVAA

-505 EPNYEYDLIDKQF
+505 EPNYEYDLI
-518 IQLGEAVGMGAIA
+518 
-531 NNPEH
+531 
-536 NSFEMPYRDYLRVD
+536 
-550 NDSPSGVAWT
+550 
-560 EPWDDMTTAYGS
+560 
-572 QFPVLIGTA
+572 
-581 GITWE
+581 
-586 LPVYSDVASELVVP
+586 
-600 YGLMTQAMYIQAN
+600 
-613 KITMLENQAKLFS
+613 AKLFS

-679 SANQKNLYDAAA
+679 STNQKNLYDAAA

-696 TRNDVKVNVASK
+696 TRNDVMVNVASK
-708 EFTYD
+708 ESTYD

-798 ATQFEGVENAD
+798 ATQVEGVENAD
-809 VIIENVSN
+809 VIIDNVSN

-860 LTATGEYGA
+860 LTATGVYGA

-950 MGYSNDAITGRSA
+950 MGYSNGAISGSA

-991 LVNATYINEGDDVM
+991 LVNATYINDG
-1005 YEYGTNWFTK
+1005 
-1015 IPEGAT
+1015 
-1021 VLVQNAG
+1021 
-1028 KAPLQGC
+1028 
-1035 ICLTDDELTEQFNQ
+1035 
-1049 YNNGVVG
+1049 
-1056 FEYQNGDL
+1056 
-1064 DMALFANVLNHKIHQ
+1064 
-1079 TDEYTFISNFIFS
+1079 
-1092 RSLTQTAYEGT
+1092 
-1103 AQPENPDPVNPG
+1103 
-1115 KPEEPGKPDAP
+1115 P

>member
-1 MQLAA
+1 
-6 GCGDGPAAPS
+6 
-16 DDPKDHHGKEREE
+16 
-29 KEKTMQHKRSRL
+29 MQHKRSRL

-85 TDIEW
+85 TDIDW
-90 QISLAENAQAMV
+90 QISLAEDATATV
-102 TVPTNMTEEELGTAL
+102 TLPTNLTENELAAAMDAGL
-117 SGDLTLSLDRDS
+117 SLSLDRD
-129 TRGYLN
+129 TQRGYLN
-135 PEKFPYPYQGG
+135 PEKFPNPYQGG
-146 ALDTWM
+146 PLDSWK
-152 TQWTKDKQPQNLFRV
+152 TQRDTQMFQ
-167 TEMGISVDEA
+167 VDDYGFA
-177 GKVSLKLWI
+177 FDDDGKVSLVLYLNI
-186 DINCYFG
+186 SCYFA
-193 NRSGNV
+193 NRSGSVN
-199 DYSAPHSNGG
+199 YSAPHSNGG
-209 AYLDLCGYYTLNVTA
+209 AYLGLCGYYTLRVTA
-224 GDEAV
+224 DGKDIASCHAKV
-229 GSIHTKIVP
+229 VP
-238 YDSFRTVYELYDDID
+238 YDSFRTVYELYDDLE
-253 ALAAMDTDLYVSKE
+253 ALAATDTDLYVSKE

-297 TDLVESDPDLVLT
+297 TDLVESDPDLALT

-410 LDLEE
+410 LDLAA
-415 YYNVKNNE
+415 YYNVQENR

-505 EPNYEYDLIDKQF
+505 EPNYEYDLIAKQF

-809 VIIENVSN
+809 VIIDNVSN

-860 LTATGEYGA
+860 LTATGVYGA

-909 WLALTAMGF
+909 WLALTTMGF

-1015 IPEGAT
+1015 LPEGAT

-1028 KAPLQGC
+1028 KDPLQGC
-1035 ICLTDDELTEQFNQ
+1035 ICLTDDELTAQFNQ

-1064 DMALFANVLNHKIHQ
+1064 DIALFANVLNHKIHQ

-1092 RSLTQTAYEGT
+1092 RSLTTTAYEGV

>member
-1 MQLAA
+1 
-6 GCGDGPAAPS
+6 
-16 DDPKDHHGKEREE
+16 
-29 KEKTMQHKRSRL
+29 MQHKRSRL

-61 ASVADVAKDTRAP
+61 ASVADVAKDTRSP

-85 TDIEW
+85 TDIDW
-90 QISLAENAQAMV
+90 QISLAEDATATV
-102 TVPTNMTEEELGTAL
+102 TLPTNLTENELAAAMDAGL
-117 SGDLTLSLDRDS
+117 SLSLDRD
-129 TRGYLN
+129 TQRGYLN
-135 PEKFPYPYQGG
+135 PEKFPNPYQGG
-146 ALDTWM
+146 PLDSWK
-152 TQWTKDKQPQNLFRV
+152 TQRDTQMFQ
-167 TEMGISVDEA
+167 VDDYGFA
-177 GKVSLKLWI
+177 FDDDGKVSLVLYLNI
-186 DINCYFG
+186 SCYFA
-193 NRSGNV
+193 NRSGSV

-209 AYLDLCGYYTLNVTA
+209 AYLNLCGYYTLRVTA
-224 GDEAV
+224 DGKDIASCHAKV
-229 GSIHTKIVP
+229 VP
-238 YDSFRTVYELYDDID
+238 YDSFRTVYELYDDLE

-272 TTDGYD
+272 TVDGYD

-297 TDLVESDPDLVLT
+297 TDLVESDPDLALT

-381 EQIKDFASYIGF
+381 EQIKNFASYIGF

-410 LDLEE
+410 LDLAA
-415 YYNVKNNE
+415 YYNVQENR

-505 EPNYEYDLIDKQF
+505 EPNYEYDLIAKQF

-536 NSFEMPYRDYLRVD
+536 NSFEMPHRDYLRVD

-991 LVNATYINEGDDVM
+991 LVNATYINEGDNVM

-1115 KPEEPGKPDAP
+1115 KPEETGKPDAP

>member
-1 MQLAA
+1 
-6 GCGDGPAAPS
+6 
-16 DDPKDHHGKEREE
+16 
-29 KEKTMQHKRSRL
+29 MQHKRSRL

-85 TDIEW
+85 TDIDW
-90 QISLAENAQAMV
+90 QISLAEDATATV
-102 TVPTNMTEEELGTAL
+102 TLPTNLTENELAAAMDAGL
-117 SGDLTLSLDRDS
+117 SLSLDRD
-129 TRGYLN
+129 TQRGYLN
-135 PEKFPYPYQGG
+135 PEKFPNPYQGG
-146 ALDTWM
+146 PLDSWK
-152 TQWTKDKQPQNLFRV
+152 TQRDTQMFQ
-167 TEMGISVDEA
+167 VDDYGFA
-177 GKVSLKLWI
+177 FDDDGKVSLVLYLNI
-186 DINCYFG
+186 SCYFA
-193 NRSGNV
+193 NRSGSVN
-199 DYSAPHSNGG
+199 YSAPHSNGG
-209 AYLDLCGYYTLNVTA
+209 AYLGLCGYYTLRVTA
-224 GDEAV
+224 DGKDIVSCHAKV
-229 GSIHTKIVP
+229 VP
-238 YDSFRTVYELYDDID
+238 YDSFRTVYELYDDLE
-253 ALAAMDTDLYVSKE
+253 ALAATDTDLYVSKE

-297 TDLVESDPDLVLT
+297 TDLVESDPDLALT

-353 NVNTLEGFT
+353 NVNTMEGFT

-505 EPNYEYDLIDKQF
+505 EPNYEYDLIAKQF

-809 VIIENVSN
+809 VIIDNVSN

-829 GKTVAMITEG
+829 GKTVAIITEG

-860 LTATGEYGA
+860 LTATGVYGA

-918 TMTDDLTKANVIVG
+918 TIKANVIVG

-950 MGYSNDAITGRSA
+950 MGYSTGAISGSA

-1092 RSLTQTAYEGT
+1092 RSLTETAYEGV

>member
-1 MQLAA
+1 
-6 GCGDGPAAPS
+6 
-16 DDPKDHHGKEREE
+16 
-29 KEKTMQHKRSRL
+29 MQHKRSRL

-85 TDIEW
+85 TDIDW
-90 QISLAENAQAMV
+90 QISLAEDATATV
-102 TVPTNMTEEELGTAL
+102 TLPTNLTENELAAAMDAGL
-117 SGDLTLSLDRDS
+117 SLSLDRD
-129 TRGYLN
+129 TQRGYLN
-135 PEKFPYPYQGG
+135 PEKFPNPYQGG
-146 ALDTWM
+146 PLDSWKTQRDTQMFQVDDYGYALD
-152 TQWTKDKQPQNLFRV
+152 D
-167 TEMGISVDEA
+167 D
-177 GKVSLKLWI
+177 GKVSLVLYLSI
-186 DINCYFG
+186 SCYFA
-193 NRSGNV
+193 NRSGSV

-209 AYLDLCGYYTLNVTA
+209 AYLDLCGYYTLRVTA
-224 GDEAV
+224 EGKDIASCHAKV
-229 GSIHTKIVP
+229 VP
-238 YDSFRTVYELYDDID
+238 YDSFRTVYELYDDLE

-283 VADSKESVDKWLAY
+283 IADSKESVDKWLAY

-410 LDLEE
+410 LDLAT
-415 YYNVKNNE
+415 YYNVQENR

-505 EPNYEYDLIDKQF
+505 EPNYEYDLIAKQF
-518 IQLGEAVGMGAIA
+518 IQLGEAVGMGTIA

-550 NDSPSGVAWT
+550 SDSPSGVAWT

-586 LPVYSDVASELVVP
+586 LPVYSDVTSELVVP

-626 RGVNNTNSNELVAPW
+626 RGVNNTNSNASVASW
-641 YVDQYDR
+641 YVDQYDQA
-648 PGTQTELMRPVYDG
+648 GKQADLMRPVYDG

-696 TRNDVKVNVASK
+696 TRNDVKVNVAGK

-740 GTFINVWQGLYS
+740 GTFISVWQGLYS

-786 NYTQALTYLAAF
+786 SYTQALTYLAAF

-809 VIIENVSN
+809 VIIDNVSN

-860 LTATGEYGA
+860 LTATGVYGA

-884 GKPADNTSGYV
+884 GKPANNTSGYV
-895 ETTLRSGSYNYRFD
+895 ESTLRSGSYNYRFD

-918 TMTDDLTKANVIVG
+918 TMTEDLTKANVIVG

-950 MGYSNDAITGRSA
+950 MGYSTGAISSKFA
-963 FMQELGVEISSCD
+963 LMQELGVEISSCD

-1005 YEYGTNWFTK
+1005 YEYGTYWFTK
-1015 IPEGAT
+1015 LPEGAT

-1028 KAPLQGC
+1028 KTPMQGC
-1035 ICLTDDELTEQFNQ
+1035 ICLTNEELTAQFNE

-1064 DMALFANVLNHKIHQ
+1064 DIALFANVLNHKIHQ

-1103 AQPENPDPVNPG
+1103 AQPTTPEQPE
-1115 KPEEPGKPDAP
+1115 KPEEPEKPGQPDAP

>member
-1 MQLAA
+1 
-6 GCGDGPAAPS
+6 
-16 DDPKDHHGKEREE
+16 
-29 KEKTMQHKRSRL
+29 MQHKRSRL
-41 STKILAF
+41 TTKILAF

-61 ASVADVAKDTRAP
+61 ASVADVAKDTRSP

-85 TDIEW
+85 TDIDW
-90 QISLAENAQAMV
+90 QISLAEDATATV
-102 TVPTNMTEEELGTAL
+102 TLPTNLTENELAAAMDAGL
-117 SGDLTLSLDRDS
+117 SLSLDRD
-129 TRGYLN
+129 TQRGYLN
-135 PEKFPYPYQGG
+135 PEKFPNPYQGG
-146 ALDTWM
+146 PLDSWK
-152 TQWTKDKQPQNLFRV
+152 TQRDTQMFQ
-167 TEMGISVDEA
+167 VDDYGFVFDDD
-177 GKVSLKLWI
+177 GKVSLVLYLNI
-186 DINCYFG
+186 SCYFG
-193 NRSGNV
+193 NRSGSV

-209 AYLDLCGYYTLNVTA
+209 AYLDLCGYYTLRVTA
-224 GDEAV
+224 DGKDIASCHAKV
-229 GSIHTKIVP
+229 VP
-238 YDSFRTVYELYDDID
+238 YDSFRTVYELYDDLE

-381 EQIKDFASYIGF
+381 EQIKNFASYIGF

-410 LDLEE
+410 LDLAA
-415 YYNVKNNE
+415 YYNVQENR

-505 EPNYEYDLIDKQF
+505 EPNYEYDLIAKQF

>member
-1 MQLAA
+1 
-6 GCGDGPAAPS
+6 
-16 DDPKDHHGKEREE
+16 
-29 KEKTMQHKRSRL
+29 MQHKRSRL

-61 ASVADVAKDTRAP
+61 ASVADVAKDTRSP

-85 TDIEW
+85 TDIDW
-90 QISLAENAQAMV
+90 QISLAEDATATV
-102 TVPTNMTEEELGTAL
+102 TLPTNLTENELAAAMDAGL
-117 SGDLTLSLDRDS
+117 SLSLDRD
-129 TRGYLN
+129 TQRGYLN
-135 PEKFPYPYQGG
+135 PEKFPNPYQGG
-146 ALDTWM
+146 PLDSWK
-152 TQWTKDKQPQNLFRV
+152 TQRDTQMFQ
-167 TEMGISVDEA
+167 VDDYGFA
-177 GKVSLKLWI
+177 FDDDGKVSLVLYLNI
-186 DINCYFG
+186 SCYFA
-193 NRSGNV
+193 NRSGSV

-209 AYLDLCGYYTLNVTA
+209 AYLDLCGYYTLRVTA
-224 GDEAV
+224 DGKDIASCHAKV
-229 GSIHTKIVP
+229 VP
-238 YDSFRTVYELYDDID
+238 YDSFRTVYELYDDLE
-253 ALAAMDTDLYVSKE
+253 ALAAMDTDLYVAKE

-272 TTDGYD
+272 TVDGYD

-297 TDLVESDPDLVLT
+297 TDLVESDPDLALT

-353 NVNTLEGFT
+353 SVNTLEGFT

-381 EQIKDFASYIGF
+381 EQIKNFASYIGF

-505 EPNYEYDLIDKQF
+505 EPNYEYDLIAKQF

-536 NSFEMPYRDYLRVD
+536 NSFEMPHRDYLRVD

-809 VIIENVSN
+809 VIIDNVSN

-860 LTATGEYGA
+860 ITATGVYGA
-869 GIKAAVI
+869 NYKAAVI
-876 LNPQVYLP
+876 LNPLVFLP
-884 GKPADNTSGYV
+884 GKPANNTSGYV

-932 SRALSDDALAA
+932 SRVLSDDAMAA

-950 MGYSNDAITGRSA
+950 MGYSNDAITGSSA

-976 KGTDFLGRV
+976 MGTDFLGRV

-1015 IPEGAT
+1015 IPKGAT

-1056 FEYQNGDL
+1056 FEYQSGDL

-1092 RSLTQTAYEGT
+1092 RSLTTTAYEGV

-1132 NIIVWVLAA
+1132 NIILWVLAA

>member
-6 GCGDGPAAPS
+6 GGGNGPAAPS

-61 ASVADVAKDTRAP
+61 ASVADVAKDTRSP

-253 ALAAMDTDLYVSKE
+253 ALAATDTDLYVSKE

-272 TTDGYD
+272 TVDGYD

-297 TDLVESDPDLVLT
+297 TDLVESDPDLALT

-381 EQIKDFASYIGF
+381 EQIKNFASYIGF

-450 RTTGQGYDPNR
+450 RTTSQGYDPNR

-505 EPNYEYDLIDKQF
+505 EPNYEYDLIAKQF

-809 VIIENVSN
+809 VIIDNVSN

-860 LTATGEYGA
+860 LTATGVYGA

-950 MGYSNDAITGRSA
+950 MGYSTGAISGSA

-1015 IPEGAT
+1015 LPEGAT

-1028 KAPLQGC
+1028 KTPMQGC
-1035 ICLTDDELTEQFNQ
+1035 ICLTDDELTAQFNQ

-1092 RSLTQTAYEGT
+1092 RSLTTTAYEGV

-1132 NIIVWVLAA
+1132 NIILWVLAA

>member
-1 MQLAA
+1 
-6 GCGDGPAAPS
+6 
-16 DDPKDHHGKEREE
+16 
-29 KEKTMQHKRSRL
+29 MQHKRSRL

-85 TDIEW
+85 TDIDW
-90 QISLAENAQAMV
+90 QISLAEDATATV
-102 TVPTNMTEEELGTAL
+102 TLPTNLTENELAAAMDAGL
-117 SGDLTLSLDRDS
+117 SLSLDRD
-129 TRGYLN
+129 TQRGYLN
-135 PEKFPYPYQGG
+135 PEKFPNPYQGG
-146 ALDTWM
+146 PLDSWK
-152 TQWTKDKQPQNLFRV
+152 TQRDTQMFQ
-167 TEMGISVDEA
+167 VDDYGFA
-177 GKVSLKLWI
+177 FDDDGKVSLVLYLNI
-186 DINCYFG
+186 SCYFA
-193 NRSGNV
+193 NRSGSV

-209 AYLDLCGYYTLNVTA
+209 AYLDLCGYYTLRVTA
-224 GDEAV
+224 DGKDIASCHAKV
-229 GSIHTKIVP
+229 VP
-238 YDSFRTVYELYDDID
+238 YDSFRTVYELYDDLE

-283 VADSKESVDKWLAY
+283 IADSKESVDKWLAY

-362 DAGKE
+362 EAGKE

-410 LDLEE
+410 LDLAA
-415 YYNVKNNE
+415 YYNVQENR

-505 EPNYEYDLIDKQF
+505 EPNYEYDLIAKQF

-531 NNPEH
+531 NNPDH
-536 NSFEMPYRDYLRVD
+536 NSFEMPYRDFLRVD
-550 NDSPSGVAWT
+550 KDSPSGVAWT

-809 VIIENVSN
+809 VIIDNVSN

-839 SEKGNFICS
+839 SEKGNFVCS

-860 LTATGEYGA
+860 LTATGVYGA

-876 LNPQVYLP
+876 LNPQVYLT

-950 MGYSNDAITGRSA
+950 IGYSNGAITGRSD

-1028 KAPLQGC
+1028 KDPLQGC
-1035 ICLTDDELTEQFNQ
+1035 ICLTDDELTAQFNQ

-1064 DMALFANVLNHKIHQ
+1064 DIALFANVLNHKIHQ

-1092 RSLTQTAYEGT
+1092 RSLTETAYEGV

-1132 NIIVWVLAA
+1132 NIILWVLAA

>member
-1 MQLAA
+1 
-6 GCGDGPAAPS
+6 
-16 DDPKDHHGKEREE
+16 
-29 KEKTMQHKRSRL
+29 MQHKRSRL

-85 TDIEW
+85 TDIDW
-90 QISLAENAQAMV
+90 QISLAEDATATV
-102 TVPTNMTEEELGTAL
+102 TLPTNLTENELAAAMDAGL
-117 SGDLTLSLDRDS
+117 SLSLDRD
-129 TRGYLN
+129 TQRGYLN
-135 PEKFPYPYQGG
+135 PEKFPNPYQGG
-146 ALDTWM
+146 PLDSWK
-152 TQWTKDKQPQNLFRV
+152 TQRDTQMFQ
-167 TEMGISVDEA
+167 VDDYGFA
-177 GKVSLKLWI
+177 FDDYGKVSLVLYLNI
-186 DINCYFG
+186 SCYFA
-193 NRSGNV
+193 NRSGSV

-209 AYLDLCGYYTLNVTA
+209 AYLDLCGYYTLRVTA
-224 GDEAV
+224 DGKDIASCHAKV
-229 GSIHTKIVP
+229 VP
-238 YDSFRTVYELYDDID
+238 YDSFRTVYELYDDLE

-297 TDLVESDPDLVLT
+297 TDLVESDPDLALT

-410 LDLEE
+410 LDLAA
-415 YYNVKNNE
+415 YYNVQENR

-505 EPNYEYDLIDKQF
+505 EPNYEYDLIAKQF

-809 VIIENVSN
+809 VIIDNVSN

-860 LTATGEYGA
+860 LTATGVYGA

-918 TMTDDLTKANVIVG
+918 TMTEDLTKANVIVG

-950 MGYSNDAITGRSA
+950 MGYSTGAISGSA

-1015 IPEGAT
+1015 LPEGAT

-1028 KAPLQGC
+1028 KTPMQGC
-1035 ICLTDDELTEQFNQ
+1035 ICLTDDELTAQFNQ

-1056 FEYQNGDL
+1056 FEYQSGDL

-1092 RSLTQTAYEGT
+1092 RSLTTTAYEGV

>member
-450 RTTGQGYDPNR
+450 RTTSQGYDPNR

-505 EPNYEYDLIDKQF
+505 EPNYEYDLIAKQF

-536 NSFEMPYRDYLRVD
+536 NSFEMPHRDYLRVD
-550 NDSPSGVAWT
+550 NDSPSGVSWT

-696 TRNDVKVNVASK
+696 TRNDVKVNVAGK

-809 VIIENVSN
+809 VIIDNVSN

-839 SEKGNFICS
+839 SEKGNFVCS

-860 LTATGEYGA
+860 LTATGVYGA

-918 TMTDDLTKANVIVG
+918 TMTEDLTKANVIVG

-950 MGYSNDAITGRSA
+950 MGYSTGAISGSA

-1015 IPEGAT
+1015 LPEGAT

-1028 KAPLQGC
+1028 KTPMQGC
-1035 ICLTDDELTEQFNQ
+1035 ICLTDEELTAQFNQ

-1056 FEYQNGDL
+1056 FEYQSGKL

-1092 RSLTQTAYEGT
+1092 RSLTTTAYEGV

-1132 NIIVWVLAA
+1132 NIILWVLAA

>member
-1 MQLAA
+1 
-6 GCGDGPAAPS
+6 
-16 DDPKDHHGKEREE
+16 
-29 KEKTMQHKRSRL
+29 MQHKRSRL

-85 TDIEW
+85 TDIDW
-90 QISLAENAQAMV
+90 QISLAEDATATV
-102 TVPTNMTEEELGTAL
+102 TLPTNLTENELAAAMDAGL
-117 SGDLTLSLDRDS
+117 SLSLDRD
-129 TRGYLN
+129 TQRGYLN
-135 PEKFPYPYQGG
+135 PEKFPNPYQGG
-146 ALDTWM
+146 PLDSWK
-152 TQWTKDKQPQNLFRV
+152 TQRDTQMFQ
-167 TEMGISVDEA
+167 VDDYGFA
-177 GKVSLKLWI
+177 FDDDGKVSLVLYLNI
-186 DINCYFG
+186 SCYFA
-193 NRSGNV
+193 NRSGSVN
-199 DYSAPHSNGG
+199 YSAPHSNGG
-209 AYLDLCGYYTLNVTA
+209 AYLGLCGYYTLRVTA
-224 GDEAV
+224 DGKDIVSCHAKV
-229 GSIHTKIVP
+229 VP
-238 YDSFRTVYELYDDID
+238 YDSFRTVYELYDDLE
-253 ALAAMDTDLYVSKE
+253 ALAATDTDLYVSKE

-297 TDLVESDPDLVLT
+297 TDLVESDPDLALT

-505 EPNYEYDLIDKQF
+505 EPNYEYDLIAKQF

-648 PGTQTELMRPVYDG
+648 PGTQTGLMRPVYDG

-696 TRNDVKVNVASK
+696 TRNDVKVNVAGK

-809 VIIENVSN
+809 VIIDNVSN

-839 SEKGNFICS
+839 SEKGNFVCS

-860 LTATGEYGA
+860 LTATGVYGA

-918 TMTDDLTKANVIVG
+918 TMTEDLTKANVIVG

-950 MGYSNDAITGRSA
+950 MGYSTGAISGSA

-1015 IPEGAT
+1015 LPEGAT

-1028 KAPLQGC
+1028 KTPMQGC
-1035 ICLTDDELTEQFNQ
+1035 ICLTDEELTAQFNQ

-1056 FEYQNGDL
+1056 FEYQSGKL

-1092 RSLTQTAYEGT
+1092 RSLTTTAYEGV

-1132 NIIVWVLAA
+1132 NIILWVLAA

>member
-1 MQLAA
+1 
-6 GCGDGPAAPS
+6 
-16 DDPKDHHGKEREE
+16 
-29 KEKTMQHKRSRL
+29 MQHKRSRL

-61 ASVADVAKDTRAP
+61 ASVADVAKDTRSP

-85 TDIEW
+85 TDIDW
-90 QISLAENAQAMV
+90 QISLAEDATATV
-102 TVPTNMTEEELGTAL
+102 TLPTNLTENELTAAMDAGL
-117 SGDLTLSLDRDS
+117 SLSLDRD
-129 TRGYLN
+129 TQRGYLN
-135 PEKFPYPYQGG
+135 PEKFPNPYQGG
-146 ALDTWM
+146 PLDSWK
-152 TQWTKDKQPQNLFRV
+152 TQRDTQMFQ
-167 TEMGISVDEA
+167 VDDYGFA
-177 GKVSLKLWI
+177 FDDDGKVSLVLYLNI
-186 DINCYFG
+186 SCYFA
-193 NRSGNV
+193 NRSGSV

-209 AYLDLCGYYTLNVTA
+209 AYLDLCGYYTLRVTA
-224 GDEAV
+224 DGKDIASCHAKV
-229 GSIHTKIVP
+229 VP
-238 YDSFRTVYELYDDID
+238 YDSFRTVYELYDDLE

-297 TDLVESDPDLVLT
+297 TDLVESDPDLALT

-381 EQIKDFASYIGF
+381 EQIKNFASYIGF

-410 LDLEE
+410 LDLAA
-415 YYNVKNNE
+415 YYNVQENR

-505 EPNYEYDLIDKQF
+505 EPNYEYDLIAKQF

-809 VIIENVSN
+809 VIIDNVSN

-829 GKTVAMITEG
+829 GKTVAIITEG

-860 LTATGEYGA
+860 LTATGVYGA

-1056 FEYQNGDL
+1056 FKYQNGDL

-1092 RSLTQTAYEGT
+1092 RSLTEMAYEGV

>member
-1 MQLAA
+1 
-6 GCGDGPAAPS
+6 
-16 DDPKDHHGKEREE
+16 
-29 KEKTMQHKRSRL
+29 MQHKRSRL

-61 ASVADVAKDTRAP
+61 ASVADVAKDTRSP

-85 TDIEW
+85 TDIDW
-90 QISLAENAQAMV
+90 QISLAEDATATV
-102 TVPTNMTEEELGTAL
+102 TLPTNLTENELAAAMDAGL
-117 SGDLTLSLDRDS
+117 SLSLDRD
-129 TRGYLN
+129 TQRGYLN
-135 PEKFPYPYQGG
+135 PEKFPNPYQGG
-146 ALDTWM
+146 PLDSWK
-152 TQWTKDKQPQNLFRV
+152 TQRDTQMFQ
-167 TEMGISVDEA
+167 VDDYGFA
-177 GKVSLKLWI
+177 FDDDGKVSLVLYLNI
-186 DINCYFG
+186 SCYFA
-193 NRSGNV
+193 NRSGSV

-209 AYLDLCGYYTLNVTA
+209 AYLDLCGYYTLRVTA
-224 GDEAV
+224 DGKDIASCHAKV
-229 GSIHTKIVP
+229 VP
-238 YDSFRTVYELYDDID
+238 YDSFRTVYELYDDLE
-253 ALAAMDTDLYVSKE
+253 ALAATDTDLYVSKE

-297 TDLVESDPDLVLT
+297 TDLVESDPDLALT

-410 LDLEE
+410 LDLAA
-415 YYNVKNNE
+415 YYNVQENR

-505 EPNYEYDLIDKQF
+505 EPNYEYDLIAKQF

-536 NSFEMPYRDYLRVD
+536 NSFEMPHRDYLRVD

-679 SANQKNLYDAAA
+679 SANQKDLYDAAA

-713 GVTYPAGTMVVS
+713 GVTYLAGTMVVS

-809 VIIENVSN
+809 VIIDNVSN

-860 LTATGEYGA
+860 LTATGVYGA

-909 WLALTAMGF
+909 WLALTTMGF

-1015 IPEGAT
+1015 LPEGAT

-1092 RSLTQTAYEGT
+1092 RSLTETAYEGV

-1126 KTGDSS
+1126 RTGDSS
-1132 NIIVWVLAA
+1132 NIILWVLAA

>member
-1 MQLAA
+1 
-6 GCGDGPAAPS
+6 
-16 DDPKDHHGKEREE
+16 
-29 KEKTMQHKRSRL
+29 MQHKRSRL

-61 ASVADVAKDTRAP
+61 ASVADVAKDTRSP

-85 TDIEW
+85 TDIDW
-90 QISLAENAQAMV
+90 QISLAEDATATV
-102 TVPTNMTEEELGTAL
+102 TLPTNLTENELAAAMDAGL
-117 SGDLTLSLDRDS
+117 SLSLDRD
-129 TRGYLN
+129 TQRGYLN
-135 PEKFPYPYQGG
+135 PEKFPNPYQGG
-146 ALDTWM
+146 PLDSWK
-152 TQWTKDKQPQNLFRV
+152 TQRDTQMFQ
-167 TEMGISVDEA
+167 VDDYGFA
-177 GKVSLKLWI
+177 FDDDGKVSLVLYLNI
-186 DINCYFG
+186 SCYFA
-193 NRSGNV
+193 NRSGSV

-209 AYLDLCGYYTLNVTA
+209 AYLDLCGYYTLRVTA
-224 GDEAV
+224 DGKDIASCHAKV
-229 GSIHTKIVP
+229 VP
-238 YDSFRTVYELYDDID
+238 YDSFRTVYELYDDLE
-253 ALAAMDTDLYVSKE
+253 ALAAMDTDLYVAKE

-272 TTDGYD
+272 TVDGYD

-297 TDLVESDPDLVLT
+297 TDLVESDPDLALT

-353 NVNTLEGFT
+353 SVNTLEGFT

-381 EQIKDFASYIGF
+381 EQIKNFASYIGF

-505 EPNYEYDLIDKQF
+505 EPNYEYDLIAKQF

-536 NSFEMPYRDYLRVD
+536 NSFEMPHRDYLRVD

-809 VIIENVSN
+809 VIIDNVSN

-860 LTATGEYGA
+860 ITATGVYGA
-869 GIKAAVI
+869 NYKAAVI
-876 LNPQVYLP
+876 LNPLVFLP
-884 GKPADNTSGYV
+884 GKPANNTSGYV

-932 SRALSDDALAA
+932 SRVLSDDALAA

-950 MGYSNDAITGRSA
+950 MGYSNDAITGSSA

-976 KGTDFLGRV
+976 MGTDFLGRV

-1015 IPEGAT
+1015 IPKGAT

-1056 FEYQNGDL
+1056 FEYQSGDL

-1092 RSLTQTAYEGT
+1092 RSLTTTAYEGV

-1115 KPEEPGKPDAP
+1115 KPEKPGKPDAP

-1132 NIIVWVLAA
+1132 NIILWVLAA

>member
-1 MQLAA
+1 
-6 GCGDGPAAPS
+6 
-16 DDPKDHHGKEREE
+16 
-29 KEKTMQHKRSRL
+29 MQHKRSRL
-41 STKILAF
+41 TTKILAF

-85 TDIEW
+85 TDIDW
-90 QISLAENAQAMV
+90 QISLAEDATATV
-102 TVPTNMTEEELGTAL
+102 TLPTNLTENELAAAMDAGL
-117 SGDLTLSLDRDS
+117 SLSLDRD
-129 TRGYLN
+129 TQRGYLN
-135 PEKFPYPYQGG
+135 PEKFPNPYQGG
-146 ALDTWM
+146 PLDSWK
-152 TQWTKDKQPQNLFRV
+152 TQRDTQMFQ
-167 TEMGISVDEA
+167 VDDYGFA
-177 GKVSLKLWI
+177 FDDDGKVSLVLYLNI
-186 DINCYFG
+186 SCYFA
-193 NRSGNV
+193 NRSGSV

-209 AYLDLCGYYTLNVTA
+209 VYLDLCGYYTLRVTA
-224 GDEAV
+224 DGKDIASCHAKV
-229 GSIHTKIVP
+229 VP
-238 YDSFRTVYELYDDID
+238 YDSFRTVYELYDDLE
-253 ALAAMDTDLYVSKE
+253 ALAATDTDLYVSKE

-283 VADSKESVDKWLAY
+283 IADSKESVDKWLAY
-297 TDLVESDPDLVLT
+297 TDLVESDPDLALT

-367 LLAQEMAKQNVAVP
+367 LLAQKMAKQNVAVP
-381 EQIKDFASYIGF
+381 EQIKNFASYIGF

-410 LDLEE
+410 LDLAA
-415 YYNVKNNE
+415 YYNVQENR

-505 EPNYEYDLIDKQF
+505 EPNYEYDLIAKQF

-809 VIIENVSN
+809 VIIDNVSN

-829 GKTVAMITEG
+829 GKTVAIITEG

-860 LTATGEYGA
+860 LTATDVYGA

-1035 ICLTDDELTEQFNQ
+1035 ICLTDDELTAQFNQ

-1103 AQPENPDPVNPG
+1103 AQPTTPEQPE
-1115 KPEEPGKPDAP
+1115 KPEEPEKPGQPDAP

-1132 NIIVWVLAA
+1132 SIILWVLAA